1 MRTAFP
7 LQAPGQPARAPVSYP
22 LVSTLAPLGA
32 VPTAPGCARAH
43 LRNTLGEWNMDGHG
57 EVAELVASELVTNA
71 VEASTDGQGHP
82 VYIDGHMAIV
92 IFRMLANRDGLV
104 LEAWDLAPAV
114 PVVRN
119 AGTYDEDGRGLFLV
133 QTLAYRWDWKVVP
146 DWPGKCVW
154 AEIRLLPMA
163 AGTACRGNAAARVT
177 RRHASSVETS
187 VKREVHAS
195 RRWRRDNGQN
205 QPPGSGSRYQ

>member
-1 MRTAFP
+1 MRTVFP
-7 LQAPGQPARAPVSYP
+7 LHDPGQRARPPVSYP

-43 LRNTLGEWNMDGHG
+43 LRNTLSEWNMAGYG

-71 VEASTDGQGHP
+71 VEASTDAHGHP
-82 VYIDGHMAIV
+82 VYIGGHMAV
-92 IFRMLANRDGLV
+92 VVFRMLAGRERLV

-119 AGTYDEDGRGLFLV
+119 AGTDDEHGRGLVLV
-133 QTLAYRWDWKVVP
+133 QALAYRWDWTVVP
-146 DWPGKCVW
+146 GWPGKCVW

-163 AGTACRGNAAARVT
+163 AGTACRGNAAARMT
-177 RRHASSVETS
+177 RRHASSA
-187 VKREVHAS
+187 RQA
-195 RRWRRDNGQN
+195 
-205 QPPGSGSRYQ
+205 